1 MYQPQR
7 DTAYI
12 RQRLLEL
19 QRNYP
24 IVDGLML
31 VSTGGLVVASTF
43 NKEDSVSRL
52 AAVTR
57 TMYLLAEDT
66 CREFDR
72 GEMRSVHLSFRRGHA
87 GDDNTPSRVVMREV
101 TAGAVLVMV
110 LHIPTAMKQQSS
122 LFELD
127 VERMVGYLAHQITY
141 DGTTS

>member
-7 DTAYI
+7 DTTYI

-24 IVDGLML
+24 LVDGLML
-31 VSTGGLVVASTF
+31 VSTGGLVIASTF
-43 NKEDSVSRL
+43 HKEDSVSRL

-72 GEMRSVHLSFRRGHA
+72 GELRAVHLNFRRGQA
-87 GDDNTPSRVVMREV
+87 GDDNTPSRVVMRAITE
-101 TAGAVLVMV
+101 GAVLAMV
-110 LHIPTAMKQQSS
+110 LRVPTIQPQQSS

-127 VERMVGYLAHQITY
+127 VERMVGYLAHQITF
-141 DGTTS
+141 DGTN